1 MKKSDEITNP
11 GGLDLIRLIGVVV
24 GATIA
29 SGVFTMSGDFAASGA
44 NTGAVLAGWG
54 VCGVGMLALALCFY
68 GLALRKPELKGG
80 IYSYAKEGFGS
91 FVGFNSAWGYWVSE
105 LLANVSF
112 ITLLFASLGHFFPM
126 FGAGNNLASVIG
138 GSVIWWICVWFVL
151 RGVQEAT
158 AINLVVT
165 VAKLIPVFTVILA
178 IVFLRSFHWSIF
190 VDNFWGEPGGL
201 SFGQQVKATT
211 FTTVWAFTGIEG
223 AVAISG
229 RAKRAKDVGRATI
242 ISFLCV
248 LAIYVMISMLSMGV
262 MSRQE
267 LAALGNPPLAG
278 VMKQVVGHW
287 GSVLVNIGVTI
298 SLLGATLGHT
308 IMAVETPFEASK
320 SGAFSRFFSVENKK
334 GAPVFT
340 LLLTSVI
347 IQGFLI
353 LLYFN
358 ESSYQVFYVISSS
371 MIMVP
376 YLLSALYY
384 LKVVMRGEGLSHL
397 EGGRSRGAWIVA
409 LVGTV
414 YGFWMLYAGGL
425 VNLLITALLYAPGIF
440 VYIKGRR
447 ERRER
452 YFVSGTDKFFL
463 VAVLV
468 LFVISAVLLANGT
481 IRPF

>member
-11 GGLDLIRLIGVVV
+11 GGLDLLRLIGVVV

-29 SGVFTMSGDFAASGA
+29 SGVFTMSGDLAARGA
-44 NTGAVLAGWG
+44 GTGAVLIGWI

-68 GLALRKPELKGG
+68 GLSVRKPELKGG
-80 IYSYAKEGFGS
+80 IYSYAKEGFGPY
-91 FVGFNSAWGYWVSE
+91 VGFNSAWGYWLSE

-112 ITLLFASLGHFFPM
+112 LTLLFASLGHFFPV
-126 FGAGNNLASVIG
+126 FGHGNNLASVIG
-138 GSVIWWICVWFVL
+138 CSVIWWICVWFIM
-151 RGVQEAT
+151 RGVSEA
-158 AINLVVT
+158 AAVNLVVT

-178 IVFLRSFHWSIF
+178 VVFLRAFHWRIF

-201 SFGQQVKATT
+201 PLGQQIKATT

-229 RAKRAKDVGRATI
+229 RAKRARDVGRATI

-278 VMKQVVGHW
+278 VMERVVGGW
-287 GSVLVNIGVTI
+287 GAALVNVGVAI

-308 IMAVETPFEASK
+308 IMAVETPFEAAK
-320 SGAFSRFFSVENKK
+320 NGAFSRFFSVENKK
-334 GAPVFT
+334 GAPSNT

-347 IQGFLI
+347 IQVFLI

-384 LKVVMRGEGLSHL
+384 LKIVMRGEGLSNI
-397 EGGRSRGAWIVA
+397 EGGRSPGAWLAA
-409 LVGTV
+409 LLGTI
-414 YGFWMLYAGGL
+414 YGLWMLYAGGL
-425 VNLLITALLYAPGIF
+425 VNLLITALLYAPGIL
-440 VYIKGRR
+440 VYMKGRR
-447 ERRER
+447 EQGQP
-452 YFVSGTDKFFL
+452 YFGSRTDRFFL
-463 VAVLV
+463 AAVAV
-468 LFVISAVLLANGT
+468 LFVISAALLAKGV